1 MHCTQV
7 RHFDSPYLVYHE
19 MVKTSRVFIRDCS
32 VVSVYPLLLLGGG
45 QVNVRLQKGEFL
57 VSLDDG
63 WICFA
68 AASKQ
73 VRWPQA

>member
-1 MHCTQV
+1 
-7 RHFDSPYLVYHE
+7 

-45 QVNVRLQKGEFL
+45 QVNVRLHKGEFL

-73 VRWPQA
+73 VRWPQAWWGGGSPSQRKSRTRH